1 MPALSL
7 FMFMLSLKVKNPILC
22 CNDSGNSLLILEFF
36 LIHPCH
42 AMIVD
47 FSLHEFL
54 FVCLCYYKKKYGE
67 KGKNV
72 FAFLIVVTLY
82 ILLTACYFR
91 LLCYEQNSTWY
102 SHIITVTMMMIEM
115 GCDNDSEAF
124 DNGYDDD
131 SGDAQDDYVNVD
143 YDDNP

>member
-7 FMFMLSLKVKNPILC
+7 FMFMLSPKVKNPILC
-22 CNDSGNSLLILEFF
+22 CNHSGNSYAWCGSKHLLILEFF
-36 LIHPCH
+36 LIHPYH
-42 AMIVD
+42 AMIVN

-54 FVCLCYYKKKYGE
+54 FVCLCYYEKKYGE

-91 LLCYEQNSTWY
+91 LLCYEQNSAWY
-102 SHIITVTMMMIEM
+102 SYIITVTMMMIE
-115 GCDNDSEAF
+115 
-124 DNGYDDD
+124 
-131 SGDAQDDYVNVD
+131 
-143 YDDNP
+143 